1 MQFQDIGFGA
11 LLVIDDDNDEDNMKE
26 PDLVVGKIEQLT
38 ETPGAVFKLSNADDS
53 TRDQVTSDGITASYY
68 ELPPDAKEIQDLI
81 SYKNMNGQVA
91 EMFRALYRYG
101 QCSHSD
107 LEREINKV
115 IFYGQAELDRLKK
128 YGNK

>member
-1 MQFQDIGFGA
+1 MNA
-11 LLVIDDDNDEDNMKE
+11 AWVIELQRHLDNKLKELKMNE

-38 ETPGAVFKLSNADDS
+38 NDTLMGIEQIGSK
-53 TRDQVTSDGITASYY
+53 QVTSDGKTASYY
-68 ELPPDAKEIQDLI
+68 ELPPNAKEIQDLI

-128 YGNK
+128 YGSK

>member
-1 MQFQDIGFGA
+1 MAFN
-11 LLVIDDDNDEDNMKE
+11 DNDIIGNIRGDFDKRLKEMQMRE
-26 PDLVVGKIEQLT
+26 PDLVGRIEQLT
-38 ETPGAVFKLSNADDS
+38 TKFTPEELAELNLTQKNI
-53 TRDQVTSDGITASYY
+53 TSDGKTASYY
-68 ELPPDAKEIQDLI
+68 ELPADAKEIQDLI

-115 IFYGQAELDRLKK
+115 MFYGQAELDRLKK
-128 YGNK
+128 YGSK